1 MAPIFYLFGSSAT
14 EFYMD
19 HEAELSAN
27 ELAEAIA
34 EIGFGLSCYDQNSH
48 PSELLSEYDGWED
61 FVEITEELY
70 DLLTK
75 KQILLTP

>member
-1 MAPIFYLFGSSAT
+1 MTPIFYLFGSTAT

-19 HEAELSAN
+19 HEAELSDN
-27 ELAEAIA
+27 QLAEAIA
-34 EIGFGLSCYDQNSH
+34 EIGFGLSYYDEFSH
-48 PSELLSEYDGWED
+48 PSELLCEYDGYED

-75 KQILLTP
+75 KQILLIP